1 MMQSINPQKIVDYLD
16 RRCDAQTRSMVE
28 EWIAQNEE
36 NRAEFFRVKQL
47 WVLKNT
53 YKHASASEVEGAVR
67 KINQQLDQRRRIRRL
82 QYLARTA
89 VAAALLFG
97 AILTGIGVDKYRE
110 RFELH
115 TIANTVP
122 GEVLDFVLDDGTRV
136 YLNQG
141 GELSF
146 REDFDSRRRRVKLS
160 GEAFFDVKSD
170 PVHPFVVETPGVHI
184 RVLGT
189 SFNVKAGEQVEATL
203 EKGRIALES
212 PSGEEL
218 AALRPGQQAV
228 VDARSRQLLSVN
240 EVQTGKYT
248 AWHYNHKVYEC
259 ISFAEIVSLIEERY
273 DVSVI
278 YDPASFDDTAY
289 RLVVGNN
296 EALGQMLEIL
306 NLIVPIE
313 YTLQDRHVLIKRKR

>member
-1 MMQSINPQKIVDYLD
+1 MKTISPQKIVDYLD
-16 RRCDAQTRSMVE
+16 RRCDEQTRSAVE
-28 EWIAQNEE
+28 EWMTRSEE
-36 NRAEFFRVKQL
+36 NRDEFFRIKQL
-47 WVLKNT
+47 WALKNT

-110 RFELH
+110 RFEWH
-115 TIANTVP
+115 TIANMVP

-146 REDFDSRRRRVKLS
+146 REDYDSRRRRVRLS

-218 AALRPGQQAV
+218 ATLRPGQQAV
-228 VDARSRQLLSVN
+228 VDTRSRQLLSVN

>member
-1 MMQSINPQKIVDYLD
+1 MKTISPQKIVDYLD
-16 RRCDAQTRSMVE
+16 RRCDGQTRSMVE
-28 EWIAQNEE
+28 EWMARSEE
-36 NRAEFFRVKQL
+36 NRDEFFRIKQL
-47 WVLKNT
+47 WALKNT
-53 YKHASASEVEGAVR
+53 YKHASAPEVEGAVR
-67 KINQQLDQRRRIRRL
+67 RINQQLDQRRRIRRL

-97 AILTGIGVDKYRE
+97 AVLAGIGVDKYRE
-110 RFELH
+110 RFEWH

-136 YLNQG
+136 YLNRG

-146 REDFDSRRRRVKLS
+146 REDFGARRRRVKLS

-170 PVHPFVVETPGVHI
+170 PVHPFVVETRGVHI

-189 SFNVKAGEQVEATL
+189 SFNVKAGERIEATL

-212 PSGEEL
+212 ASGEEL
-218 AALRPGQQAV
+218 ATLRPGQQAV
-228 VDARSRQLLSVN
+228 VDVRSRRLLSVS

-259 ISFAEIVSLIEERY
+259 ISFSEIVGLIEERY

-278 YDPASFDDTAY
+278 YDPSSFDDTAY

-296 EALGQMLEIL
+296 EPLGQMLDIL

-313 YTLQDRHVLIKRKR
+313 YTVQDRRVLIKRKR

>member
-110 RFELH
+110 RFEWH

-228 VDARSRQLLSVN
+228 VDARSRQLLSIN